1 MNLFKPFADF
11 LISLCCLILLL
22 PIFMIIFIIVLIDN
36 KGQAFFFQNRAGK
49 DGKVFRIIKI
59 KTMNDKKD
67 KQGNLLSYK
76 ERVTSLGKFLRKY
89 SLDEIPQLY
98 NVIQGDMSLVGPR
111 PLHTKYLS
119 EYDKEQARRQNVK
132 GGITGW
138 AQING
143 RNTISWEQKFK
154 YDVWYVDNLSFLLD
168 LKILWSTFIKV
179 VKKED
184 INNTKDLSMP
194 PFKGVKRR

>member
-1 MNLFKPFADF
+1 
-11 LISLCCLILLL
+11 
-22 PIFMIIFIIVLIDN
+22 MIIFIIVLIDN